1 MPEHT
6 TSDHETEDNNN
17 CWIRFV
23 FCHYRSDPLFHAD
36 SECEHLMRND
46 INGRK
51 IAQAQIRRERIHP
64 ENFELRFCSDCA
76 GKFAEMAEGVA

>member
-1 MPEHT
+1 MHDT
-6 TSDHETEDNNN
+6 THENDSDDHD

-36 SECEHLMRND
+36 AECEHLLRND
-46 INGRK
+46 IDGHR
-51 IAQAQIRRERIHP
+51 IAQAQIRKNRIHP

-76 GKFAEMAEGVA
+76 GTFGEMAKAKMGT